1 MGDEDDLISAEGLY
15 KTYQMGQM
23 KVPALRGLNIKV
35 KHSEFVAVTGPSGS
49 GKTSL
54 LNLLGL
60 LDAPTRGRLMIDH
73 VEVNG
78 LNESMKSKFRL
89 QKLGFIFQFFN
100 LFQELT
106 AIENVILPAIA
117 MGKKRKEYLLK
128 GTFLLKSLGV
138 GDRLRHYP
146 HQLSGGE
153 QQRVAI
159 ARALINDPIL
169 LLTDEPTANIDSV
182 TANRIV
188 ETFERL
194 NSQKKITIIMVTH
207 EKELAAR
214 AHRVLEMRDG
224 MIVSAS
230 E

>member
-1 MGDEDDLISAEGLY
+1 MNNNSDLIFAEGLY

-23 KVPALRGLNIKV
+23 KVPALRGVNIKV
-35 KHSEFVAVTGPSGS
+35 RRGEFVAITGPSGS

-60 LDAPTRGRLMIDH
+60 LDDPSRGHLVIDH
-73 VEVNG
+73 IETND
-78 LNESMKSKFRL
+78 LNKAMKSRFRL

-106 AIENVILPAIA
+106 AIENVILPALA

-128 GTFLLKSLGV
+128 GAFLLKSLGL

-182 TANRIV
+182 TASRIV
-188 ETFERL
+188 ETFEHL
-194 NSQKKITIIMVTH
+194 NRQKKITIVMVTH
-207 EKELAAR
+207 ERELAVR
-214 AHRVLEMRDG
+214 AHRVLEMKDG
-224 MIVSAS
+224 MIIHT
-230 E
+230 EK